1 MQISSIS
8 AKNYRTLEDLKVTF
22 SAGYSTISGRNNAG
36 KSCIIRLLCAALE
49 PQGSSPWNPLGSE
62 LNYKEDKTQ
71 WVSNKEPIELI
82 YQFLIRR
89 NEDSA
94 FVSFIEKI
102 AGILISEEEV
112 LLDIHYKVTVSDDTD
127 ITVTVKSNS
136 IYSQAS
142 KEINKRLKESRSL
155 YLYNST
161 SRNDDLLYSRGG
173 RARSYFDFSMS
184 PAERQKM
191 EAAGKQLEAQL
202 KRLARDHM
210 KGLNEI
216 YERLSERYDVEL
228 SPPEGFISR
237 RMPLGISLKDRT
249 VALHWTT
256 GAQALKTEPASLW
269 RS

>member
-1 MQISSIS
+1 
-8 AKNYRTLEDLKVTF
+8 
-22 SAGYSTISGRNNAG
+22 
-36 KSCIIRLLCAALE
+36 
-49 PQGSSPWNPLGSE
+49 
-62 LNYKEDKTQ
+62 
-71 WVSNKEPIELI
+71 
-82 YQFLIRR
+82 
-89 NEDSA
+89 
-94 FVSFIEKI
+94 
-102 AGILISEEEV
+102 
-112 LLDIHYKVTVSDDTD
+112 
-127 ITVTVKSNS
+127 
-136 IYSQAS
+136 
-142 KEINKRLKESRSL
+142 
-155 YLYNST
+155 
-161 SRNDDLLYSRGG
+161 
-173 RARSYFDFSMS
+173 
-184 PAERQKM
+184 M